1 MSRYDVFLNYSGP
14 RRRDLE
20 HLARKLREA
29 GVEPFLDIWHL
40 IPGEPRQEALET
52 ALDQSLT
59 CAVFLGETLDPWQN
73 EEMRSALER
82 RMHDP
87 SFRVIPVLLPGSRE
101 PRIEELPRFLRR
113 LTLVDFR
120 AGLDDADA
128 FHRLLAGIR
137 GEAPDARLPGASPPP
152 RPYRCMAPPRELFV
166 ERREYGRVVD
176 ALCAREA
183 TGRGARG
190 TTVALTTA
198 LHGAGGFGKTA
209 LALEICYDERVRE
222 RFPDGILWTSLGEDI
237 DEVGVLVRILDL
249 IRWWTEKDPPGF
261 ETVDAAGARLRDL
274 LSGGRVLLIVDD
286 VWHPVDVSPFLGL
299 ASGSALLVTSRDR
312 RTLPAESISIEVDAM
327 EIPAAVRLLGA
338 GLPEGVPAEL
348 EDLAAR
354 LGEWPLLLKIVNRQ
368 LRDLVQW
375 DRLSVRQA
383 LREVREALDAEG
395 LTAFDPED
403 LESRNQAVART
414 LGASLRRLSPEDS
427 ERFEQL
433 GIFPQDRDV
442 PLSVLEQLWGTGNLV
457 TKKLCS
463 RLHDLSLLQRF
474 DRRAWTIRLHDV
486 VRAYLLKKRERE
498 IAALHRRLLA
508 ACRPQSGRWS
518 DLPPSRS
525 YLWRHLAHHLTGGGE
540 TDNLHELLYDLTFLQ
555 AKLEATEV
563 NALLTDYILLDGD
576 EEARRIQAALRLSA
590 HVLARDP
597 RQLAGQLLGRLG
609 NLDDAPRTRKLLDDA
624 RDWSGGLWLR
634 PRTPSLTGPG
644 GPLIRT
650 LEGHTLGVLSVA
662 MLDHRRIV
670 SASFD
675 RTLRLWD
682 LESGSTRLCVVSHE
696 QAVNA
701 VAVLGRG
708 RVVSASS
715 DSTLRLW
722 DLARGRRL
730 QSFIGHRSGVNGVA
744 NIDGWR
750 VVSASSDGTL
760 RIWDVET
767 GHTLRVL
774 QGHTKGVNAVVCAD
788 SRRAVSASA
797 DGTLRVWDVEHGT
810 AVRILQGHTLGIQAV
825 AYVDLRRVVSASD
838 DETVRVWDLGT
849 GQTLQVLEGHTVM
862 AIAVLDSARL
872 ILGSADGTLRL
883 WDLGTGQTLE
893 AFKAHSGAV
902 MAVAVLDDRRV
913 VSASVDG
920 TLRLWDFERKEIR
933 TPLEGHSDAVQA
945 FAMLDERRMV
955 SASMDRTL
963 RIWDLETGRS
973 SGAPLTGHTAGVYA
987 VVALGAARMISAS
1000 QDRTLRLWNLD
1011 SPEIFDPLE
1020 GHGHSV
1026 NAVDVLDDQ
1035 RMVSASADGTLRIW
1049 EGGETTMVLEG
1060 HSGGIDGI
1068 AVLDSR
1074 RLVTV
1079 SDDGTLRVWDLDRGE
1094 CLRVIGGAS
1103 GGRGAL
1109 ALLDGERAL
1118 TSAHDGSLLVCDLR
1132 QGKIVQT
1139 LEGHTGA
1146 VHAVARLDA
1155 RRVVSASADRSL
1167 RIWDLETGATLCQFS
1182 LEASVTAVAVSLNR
1196 RLLVAG
1202 DSMGRVHFFDLV
1214 GETGEA
1220 KPPLG

>member
-1 MSRYDVFLNYSGP
+1 MSRYDVFLNYSGS

-20 HLARKLREA
+20 LLARKLREA

-59 CAVFLGETLDPWQN
+59 CAVFLGETLDAWQN
-73 EEMRSALER
+73 EEMRSALET

-113 LTLVDFR
+113 LTVVDFR
-120 AGLDDADA
+120 RGLDDADA

-137 GEAPDARLPGASPPP
+137 GEAPDAHLSGSSPPP

-166 ERREYGRVVD
+166 QRREYGQVVD
-176 ALCAREA
+176 VLCAR
-183 TGRGARG
+183 GGARHG
-190 TTVALTTA
+190 MTVALTTA

-222 RFPDGILWTSLGEDI
+222 RFPDGILWATLGEDI

-249 IRWWTEKDPPGF
+249 IRWWTEKDPPAF
-261 ETVDAAGARLRDL
+261 ETVDAAGARLRTL
-274 LSGGRVLLIVDD
+274 LSGSRVLLIVDD
-286 VWHPVDVSPFLGL
+286 VWHPVGVSPFLGL
-299 ASGSALLVTSRDR
+299 ASGSAVLITSRDR
-312 RTLPAESISIEVDAM
+312 RILPAGSGSLSVEVDAM
-327 EIPAAVRLLGA
+327 EIPAAVRLLGED
-338 GLPEGVPAEL
+338 LPEGAPSEL

-368 LRDLVQW
+368 LRDLVQR

-403 LESRNQAVART
+403 FEARNQAVART

-433 GIFPQDRDV
+433 GLFPQDRDV
-442 PLSVLEQLWGTGNLV
+442 PLSVLERLWETGTQA
-457 TKKLCS
+457 TKRLCA
-463 RLHDLSLLQRF
+463 RLYDLSLLQRF
-474 DRRAWTIRLHDV
+474 DRRAGIIRLHDV
-486 VRAYLLKKRERE
+486 VRDYLLKKREPE
-498 IAALHRRLLA
+498 IGALHRRLLA
-508 ACRPQSGRWS
+508 ACRPPSGRWS
-518 DLPPSRS
+518 DLPPSEG
-525 YLWRHLAHHLTGGGE
+525 YLWRHLSHHLAGGGE
-540 TDNLHELLYDLTFLQ
+540 TDVLQELLYDLAFLQ
-555 AKLEATEV
+555 ARLEATEV
-563 NALLTDYILLDGD
+563 NALLTDYLLLDGD

-609 NLDDAPRTRKLLDDA
+609 NLDDAPRTRKLLDAA
-624 RDWSGGLWLR
+624 RGWSGGPWLR

-650 LEGHTLGVLSVA
+650 LEGHTLGALSVA
-662 MLDHRRIV
+662 MVDHRRIV
-670 SASFD
+670 SGSFD

-682 LESGSTRLCVVSHE
+682 LESGSTRLSVVSHE

-708 RVVSASS
+708 RVISASS

-722 DLARGRRL
+722 DLVGGRRL

-788 SRRAVSASA
+788 SRRIISASA
-797 DGTLRVWDVEHGT
+797 DGTLRVWDAETGHTLRV
-810 AVRILQGHTLGIQAV
+810 LQGHTLGIQAV
-825 AYVDLRRVVSASD
+825 AYLDLRRIVSASD
-838 DETVRVWDLGT
+838 DETVRIWDLDT
-849 GQTLQVLEGHTVM
+849 GETLQVLEGHTVM

-872 ILGSADGTLRL
+872 ILGSADGMLRL
-883 WDLGTGQTLE
+883 WDLRTGQTVE

-902 MAVAVLDDRRV
+902 MALSVLDDRRV

-920 TLRLWDFERKEIR
+920 TLRLWDFERTQIR

-955 SASMDRTL
+955 SASLDRTL
-963 RIWDLETGRS
+963 RLWDLETGRS
-973 SGAPLTGHTAGVYA
+973 AGAPLTGHTAGIYA
-987 VVALGAARMISAS
+987 VVALGPAQMASAS
-1000 QDRTLRLWNLD
+1000 QDWTLRLWDLD
-1011 SPEIFDPLE
+1011 SPESFDPLV
-1020 GHGHSV
+1020 GHEHSV
-1026 NAVDVLDDQ
+1026 NAVDVLDAQ

-1049 EGGETTMVLEG
+1049 ENGETTMVLEG
-1060 HSGGIDGI
+1060 QSGGIDGI
-1068 AVLDSR
+1068 AVLSSD

-1079 SDDGTLRVWDLDRGE
+1079 SEDGTLRLWDLSRKE

-1109 ALLDGERAL
+1109 TLLDGQRAL
-1118 TSAHDGSLLVCDLR
+1118 TSAHDGALLVCDLV

-1139 LEGHTGA
+1139 LEGHTAA

-1155 RRVVSASADRSL
+1155 RRVISASADRSL

-1182 LEASVTAVAVSLNR
+1182 LEASVTAVAVSLSR

-1214 GETGEA
+1214 EDTIQ
-1220 KPPLG
+1220 